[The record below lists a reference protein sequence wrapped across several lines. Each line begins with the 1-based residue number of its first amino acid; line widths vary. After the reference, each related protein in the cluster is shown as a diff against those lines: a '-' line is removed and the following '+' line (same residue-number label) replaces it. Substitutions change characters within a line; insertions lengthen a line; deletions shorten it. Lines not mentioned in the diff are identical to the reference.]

1 VVYGWLVTP
10 TGWRL
15 ALLVWG
21 YALVSFFIATAVKVG
36 IFRLIEHSAGDQAQ
50 HLARIE
56 GHVAS

>member
-1 VVYGWLVTP
+1 MTP